1 MTLARP
7 REAVVSTV
15 FLRDLAFWTKANRR
29 LALRTLRLMDAIM
42 RDPFKGE
49 GKPEPLRHE
58 LAGQWSR
65 RIDREH
71 RLVYEVSGDRVY
83 FLAAR
88 YHY

>member
-1 MTLARP
+1 MTTARP
-7 REAVVSTV
+7 KEAVVSVV
-15 FLRDLAFWTKANRR
+15 FLQDLTFWTKANRR

-49 GKPEPLRHE
+49 GKPEPLRRE

-71 RLVYEVSGDRVY
+71 RLVYEVSGGRVY